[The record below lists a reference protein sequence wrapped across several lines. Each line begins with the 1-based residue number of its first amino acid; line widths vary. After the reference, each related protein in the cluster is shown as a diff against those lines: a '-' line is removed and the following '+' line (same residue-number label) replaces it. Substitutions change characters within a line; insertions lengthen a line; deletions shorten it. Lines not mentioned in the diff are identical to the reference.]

1 MGPTD
6 QPPYHIRPYRRCDRA
21 AVRRICV
28 ATSWMGR
35 SRPDVHLDEFI
46 WAEFW
51 TRYFT
56 DRQRSF
62 SWVACRDNDGRV
74 VGYLTGTPSAAR
86 ADAFLPWVLPGII
99 GRVLWKRILRDP
111 IRRRLAFDWVKSIVR
126 AETAIP
132 EAILKEYPATW
143 HFNLLPEAR
152 RQGLGS
158 AMLETFLDV
167 LGQRGLPGIHA
178 QAISLNDASI
188 ATCRRMGMRL
198 LHAAPLPVFASIDP
212 RPMEAQVWGKKL

>member
-1 MGPTD
+1 MGATD
-6 QPPYHIRPYRRCDRA
+6 QPPYHIRPYHRRDRA
-21 AVRRICV
+21 SVRRICV

-35 SRPDVHLDEFI
+35 SRPDIHLDEYV

-56 DRQRSF
+56 DRQRRF
-62 SWVACRDNDGRV
+62 SWVACRASDRRV

-86 ADAFLPWVLPGII
+86 ADAYLPWVLPGII
-99 GRVLWKRILRDP
+99 GHVLWKRVLRDP
-111 IRRRLAFDWVKSIVR
+111 VRRRLAFDWVRSILR

-132 EAILKEYPATW
+132 EAILNEFPATW

-158 AMLETFLDV
+158 QMLEQFVDALRKHHV
-167 LGQRGLPGIHA
+167 PGLHA
-178 QAISLNDASI
+178 QAISLNDASV
-188 ATCRRMGMRL
+188 ATCRKLGMRL
-198 LHAAPLPVFASIDP
+198 LHTTPLTVFASVDP
-212 RPMEAQVWGKKL
+212 RPMEAQVWGKVL

>member
-1 MGPTD
+1 MDATD
-6 QPPYHIRPYRRCDRA
+6 QPPYHIRPYRRRDRA
-21 AVRRICV
+21 AIRRICV

-35 SRPDVHLDEFI
+35 SRPDIHLDDFV
-46 WAEFW
+46 WGEFW

-56 DRQRSF
+56 DRQRRF
-62 SWVACRDNDGRV
+62 SWVACRDSDGHV

-86 ADAFLPWVLPGII
+86 ADAYLPWVLPGIM

-111 IRRRLAFDWVKSIVR
+111 VRRRLAFDWVRSILR

-132 EAILKEYPATW
+132 KAILREFRATW

-158 AMLETFLDV
+158 EMLKTFLDA
-167 LGQRGLPGIHA
+167 LRNRGVPGIHA
-178 QAISLNDASI
+178 QAISLNDATI
-188 ATCRRMGMRL
+188 ATCRRMGMQL
-198 LHAAPLPVFASIDP
+198 LYAAPLTVFASIDP
-212 RPMEAQVWGKKL
+212 RPMEAQVWGMTL